1 MLESIIQTLIIMGWL
16 GIVFF
21 ILVAVNTICGILF
34 NLSNGEVFSKRKL
47 AKGLIKALVF
57 YLSSVFTAIAFTLL
71 PSINN
76 LIIKTFGVALLSSEL
91 LNILSS
97 IAVLAIVVAA
107 IVTQGKKAL
116 EGIKKL
122 SDISSDVEEITWEVE
137 EPTEEDEEIEYFNE
151 EEDEENGIN

>member
-137 EPTEEDEEIEYFNE
+137 EPTEEDEEIEYLNE

>member
-137 EPTEEDEEIEYFNE
+137 EPTEEDEEIEYFNK

>member
-47 AKGLIKALVF
+47 VKGLIKALVF

-116 EGIKKL
+116 EGIKNL

-137 EPTEEDEEIEYFNE
+137 EPTEEDEEIEYLNE

>member
-1 MLESIIQTLIIMGWL
+1 MGWL

-122 SDISSDVEEITWEVE
+122 SDISSDVEEIT
-137 EPTEEDEEIEYFNE
+137 
-151 EEDEENGIN
+151 

>member
-1 MLESIIQTLIIMGWL
+1 MLESIIQTFIIMGWL

-116 EGIKKL
+116 EGIKNL

>member
-47 AKGLIKALVF
+47 AKGLIKSLVF

-122 SDISSDVEEITWEVE
+122 SDIASDVEEITWEVE

>member
-107 IVTQGKKAL
+107 IITQGKKAL